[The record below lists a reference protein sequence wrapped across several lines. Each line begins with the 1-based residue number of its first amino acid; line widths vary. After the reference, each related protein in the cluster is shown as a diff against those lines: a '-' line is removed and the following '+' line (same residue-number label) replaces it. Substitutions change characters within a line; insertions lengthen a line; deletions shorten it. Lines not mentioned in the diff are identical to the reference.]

1 MITRWEGSGL
11 VAALRENLR
20 VIRGALGDEQF
31 PVPYFRSRNRCRDR
45 ADCDLWPYPGFG
57 TRSRVM
63 SMLDGSPF
71 TSFVVPGLILLAV
84 VGGTQILAAVL
95 QIRLHPASLLWMA
108 FAGFTMIV
116 WILVETVVI
125 HGFGLLQ
132 ALYFATGAL
141 QIVLTLALLGIVA
154 WVPRID
160 LRVARARP

>member
-1 MITRWEGSGL
+1 MVITVLNAASAVGGAVAILVTNGL
-11 VAALRENLR
+11 GMPL
-20 VIRGALGDEQF
+20 
-31 PVPYFRSRNRCRDR
+31 
-45 ADCDLWPYPGFG
+45 
-57 TRSRVM
+57 

-71 TSFVVPGLILLAV
+71 TSFLVPGLILLAV

-95 QIRLHPASLLWMA
+95 LIGRRRASLLGMA

-125 HGFGLLQ
+125 QGFGLLQ

-141 QIVLTLALLGIVA
+141 QIILTLALLGIVA

-160 LRVARARP
+160 LGVARAR